1 MMDELRTRFLA
12 RFIED
17 GHDRARRAGEACGQ
31 RFDLAAG
38 ELHALA
44 GEAALLGLARIDDL
58 ARRAERAARQKS
70 SDECTRILGEID
82 RALTELAIGDG

>member
-1 MMDELRTRFLA
+1 MMDELRIRFLA

-17 GHDRARRAGEACGQ
+17 GHDRARRASEACGR

-58 ARRAERAARQKS
+58 ARRAERAARRKS
-70 SDECTRILGEID
+70 TDECTRILGEID
-82 RALTELAIGDG
+82 RALTELACRQD